1 MDNNEKI
8 KKKAYED
15 LLDDIKMSYMVIKII
30 CIMCCILFLF
40 GTVFCIIN
48 LVNVN
53 GTILPIL
60 FCMIIPTLVSVVL
73 IILSFREFK
82 FQKNRLMDFK
92 KQYQKAINN
101 GYKDGNIKI
110 KTETITSVIINGTIF
125 TYDED
130 DIKEILE
137 EN

>member
-1 MDNNEKI
+1 MNNNEKI

-15 LLDDIKMSYMVIKII
+15 LLDDIKRSYMVIKII
-30 CIMCCILFLF
+30 CIVCCILFLF

-48 LVNVN
+48 IVN

-60 FCMIIPTLVSVVL
+60 FCMIISTLVSVVL
-73 IILSFREFK
+73 IILSFKEFK

-110 KTETITSVIINGTIF
+110 KTETITSVIINGKIF

>member
-1 MDNNEKI
+1 MNNNEKI

-15 LLDDIKMSYMVIKII
+15 LLDDIKRSYMVIKII
-30 CIMCCILFLF
+30 CIVCCILFLF

-48 LVNVN
+48 IVNVN

-60 FCMIIPTLVSVVL
+60 FCMIISTLVSVVL
-73 IILSFREFK
+73 IILSFKEFK

-110 KTETITSVIINGTIF
+110 KTETITSVIINGKIF
-125 TYDED
+125 TYGED

>member
-40 GTVFCIIN
+40 GTVFCVIDI
-48 LVNVN
+48 VN
-53 GTILPIL
+53 GILPML
-60 FCMIIPTLVSVVL
+60 FCMMIPTLVSVVL
-73 IILSFREFK
+73 IILLFKEFK

>member
-1 MDNNEKI
+1 MNNNEKI

-15 LLDDIKMSYMVIKII
+15 LLDDIKRSYMEIKII
-30 CIMCCILFLF
+30 WIVCCILFLF

-48 LVNVN
+48 IVNVN

-60 FCMIIPTLVSVVL
+60 FCMIISTLVSVVL
-73 IILSFREFK
+73 IILSFKEFK
-82 FQKNRLMDFK
+82 FQKKRLMDFK

-110 KTETITSVIINGTIF
+110 KTETITSVIINGKIF

>member
-8 KKKAYED
+8 KKQAYED

-30 CIMCCILFLF
+30 CIMCCILFLL
-40 GTVFCIIN
+40 GAVFCIIYI
-48 LVNVN
+48 VNVN
-53 GTILPIL
+53 STILPIL

>member
-1 MDNNEKI
+1 
-8 KKKAYED
+8 
-15 LLDDIKMSYMVIKII
+15 
-30 CIMCCILFLF
+30 
-40 GTVFCIIN
+40 
-48 LVNVN
+48 
-53 GTILPIL
+53 
-60 FCMIIPTLVSVVL
+60 
-73 IILSFREFK
+73 
-82 FQKNRLMDFK
+82 MDFK

-110 KTETITSVIINGTIF
+110 KTETITSVIINGKIF

>member
-1 MDNNEKI
+1 MNNNEKI

-15 LLDDIKMSYMVIKII
+15 LLDDIKRSYMVIKII
-30 CIMCCILFLF
+30 CIVCCILFLF

-48 LVNVN
+48 IVNVN

-60 FCMIIPTLVSVVL
+60 FCMIISTLVSVVL
-73 IILSFREFK
+73 IILSFKEFK

-110 KTETITSVIINGTIF
+110 KTETITSVIINGKIF

>member
-1 MDNNEKI
+1 MNNNEKI

-15 LLDDIKMSYMVIKII
+15 LLDDIKRSYMVIKII
-30 CIMCCILFLF
+30 CIVCCILFLF

-48 LVNVN
+48 IVNVN
-53 GTILPIL
+53 G
-60 FCMIIPTLVSVVL
+60 
-73 IILSFREFK
+73 K
-82 FQKNRLMDFK
+82 
-92 KQYQKAINN
+92 
-101 GYKDGNIKI
+101 
-110 KTETITSVIINGTIF
+110 IF

>member
-1 MDNNEKI
+1 MNNNEKI

-15 LLDDIKMSYMVIKII
+15 LLDDIKRSYMVIKII
-30 CIMCCILFLF
+30 CIVCCILFLF

-48 LVNVN
+48 IVNVN

-60 FCMIIPTLVSVVL
+60 FCMIISTLVSVVL
-73 IILSFREFK
+73 IILSFKEFK

-92 KQYQKAINN
+92 KQYQKSINN

-110 KTETITSVIINGTIF
+110 KTETITSVIINGKIF

>member
-48 LVNVN
+48 IVNVN

-60 FCMIIPTLVSVVL
+60 FCMIISTLVSVVL

>member
-40 GTVFCIIN
+40 GTVFCVIDI
-48 LVNVN
+48 VN
-53 GTILPIL
+53 GTILIL

-73 IILSFREFK
+73 IILLFKEFK

-92 KQYQKAINN
+92 KQYQKAIHN

>member
-1 MDNNEKI
+1 MNNNEKI

-15 LLDDIKMSYMVIKII
+15 LLDDIKRSYMVIKII
-30 CIMCCILFLF
+30 CIVCCILFLF

-48 LVNVN
+48 IVNVN

-60 FCMIIPTLVSVVL
+60 FCMIISTLVSVVL
-73 IILSFREFK
+73 IILSFKEFK
-82 FQKNRLMDFK
+82 FQKNRLMYFK

-110 KTETITSVIINGTIF
+110 KTETITSVIINGKIF